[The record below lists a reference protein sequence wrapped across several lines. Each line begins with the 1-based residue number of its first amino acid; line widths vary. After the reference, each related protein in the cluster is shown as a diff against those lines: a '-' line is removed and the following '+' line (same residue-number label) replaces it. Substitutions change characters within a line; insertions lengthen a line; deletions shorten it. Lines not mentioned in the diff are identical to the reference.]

1 MNAPQPVASPARG
14 YQGPTYHGQP
24 MLKASGYGWHIWGY
38 TWLAGIAGSAQLLAT
53 VGDLIGRADLRGL
66 VRQGR
71 ALAAFLPVLG
81 AGLLVADLHTPQRF
95 YNMLRIWRGT
105 SPMSI
110 GSWVLSGFAG
120 ASLLTWVAGRTGH
133 AGAAMLLQLPAAA
146 GGAGMAVY
154 TASLLSAT
162 STPTWSATP
171 RLLAGRF
178 AASAFATG
186 AAALSIGEIL
196 RGHPRNA
203 ASLQRAA
210 ALAAAVEYG
219 LERTAERRLRAQ
231 GLDSVMHEPQIATRR
246 RAAQLAGVF
255 VPLACVLANELAPR
269 RSPALALTAAVGILA
284 GGALMRSA
292 VFAAGNRSAE
302 RPEDAFALASAP
314 LPRSGA

>member
-1 MNAPQPVASPARG
+1 MNAPERFPPQAPG
-14 YQGPTYHGQP
+14 YHGPTYHGQP

-38 TWLAGIAGSAQLLAT
+38 TWLAGIAGTAQLLAT
-53 VGDLIGRADLRGL
+53 VADLIGRAELRGM

-81 AGLLVADLHTPQRF
+81 TGLLVADLHTPQRF

-110 GSWVLSGFAG
+110 GSWVLSGFGG
-120 ASLLTWVAGRTGH
+120 ASLLTWLAARTGRPRL
-133 AGAAMLLQLPAAA
+133 AKVTQLPAAA
-146 GGAGMAVY
+146 AGAGMAVY

-162 STPTWSATP
+162 STPAWSATP
-171 RLLAGRF
+171 RLLAARF

-186 AAALSIGEIL
+186 AAALSIGEVL
-196 RGHPRNA
+196 RGQPRNA
-203 ASLQRAA
+203 AHLQRVAV
-210 ALAAAVEYG
+210 LAAAMEYG
-219 LERTAERRLRAQ
+219 LEQAADRRLRAL
-231 GLDSVMHEPQIATRR
+231 GIDHVLHAPDIAARR
-246 RAAQLAGVF
+246 RGAQLAGVF

-269 RSPALALTAAVGILA
+269 RSPVLALAAAVGMLA

-302 RPEDAFALASAP
+302 RPQDAFALASGPVRERAP
-314 LPRSGA
+314 